1 MTDAESP
8 ASLPTWPP
16 SAADAPL
23 RLLKIETEVVIAADC
38 ATVHAMASN
47 AARWH
52 EWHPATRSVD
62 ALPDR
67 PLRGGE
73 SIVEH
78 ISAAG
83 RRFTATWTV
92 IAVEAPH
99 LWVIVAD
106 TPQGLARLAYR
117 LAPTTLPDG
126 RPATRFHRTLECR
139 SKGWLLRL
147 LDPLLLPLTL
157 VPQSRRALDNLKR
170 VIEARP

>member
-1 MTDAESP
+1 MHDAEPP
-8 ASLPTWPP
+8 APLPCWPP
-16 SAADAPL
+16 SAAET
-23 RLLKIETEVVIAADC
+23 RRQFLKIETEVVIAAAC
-38 ATVHAMASN
+38 ATVHAMATN
-47 AARWH
+47 ASRWH

-62 ALPDR
+62 VLPDR

-73 SIVEH
+73 TIVEH

-92 IAVEAPH
+92 IAVETPR
-99 LWVIVAD
+99 LWVIATD
-106 TPQGLARLAYR
+106 TPQGAARLAYR
-117 LAPTTLPDG
+117 LAPLALPDG

-147 LDPLLLPLTL
+147 LDPLVLPLTL

>member
-1 MTDAESP
+1 MKAMHAP
-8 ASLPTWPP
+8 LPSWPP

-23 RLLKIETEVVIAADC
+23 RLLKIDTEVVIATDC
-38 ATVHAMASN
+38 GRVHAYATN

-62 ALPDR
+62 VVPDR
-67 PLRGGE
+67 PLRAGE
-73 SIVEH
+73 TIVEH

-92 IAVEAPH
+92 IAVETPH
-99 LWVIVAD
+99 LWVIVTD
-106 TPQGLARLAYR
+106 TPQGVARLAYR
-117 LAPTTLPDG
+117 LVPLAMSDG

-147 LDPLLLPLTL
+147 LDPLMLPLTL
-157 VPQSRRALDNLKR
+157 VPQSRRALANLKR
-170 VIEARP
+170 VIEAGP